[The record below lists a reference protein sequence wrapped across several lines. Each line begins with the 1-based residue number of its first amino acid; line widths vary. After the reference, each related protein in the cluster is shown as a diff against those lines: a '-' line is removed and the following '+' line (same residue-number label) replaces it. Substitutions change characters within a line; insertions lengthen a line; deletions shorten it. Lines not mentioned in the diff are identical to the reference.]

1 MTQTTGKLRYR
12 VGFYQ
17 RGGPSSA
24 SPPPPDYGYPG
35 GDFGATPV
43 MIEWANIEPRLGGEA
58 MQAARLSGKNFVNI
72 TVRQSDQ
79 TSMVDTEWKAKNE
92 DSGEEYNI
100 RSVIDPN
107 EGNFKHGFYF
117 EMLCEKGV
125 AI

>member
-1 MTQTTGKLRYR
+1 MPSGNLRYR

-24 SPPPPDYGYPG
+24 SPPPPDYGFPG
-35 GDFGATPV
+35 GDFSTTPT
-43 MIEWANIEPRLGGEA
+43 MIEWANIEPKLGGESVV
-58 MQAARLSGKNFVNI
+58 AARLAGKNFVNI
-72 TVRQSDQ
+72 TVRQSSA
-79 TSMVDTEWKAKNE
+79 TAEVDTEWKAKNE
-92 DSGEEYNI
+92 ETGEEFNI

-107 EGNFKHGFYF
+107 QGGVMHGFYF